1 MQDRCELVT
10 FALYGWHKGFYND
23 EDFSDALMDVEYK
36 DFFEYP
42 DNDDEFPYDSAY
54 DLLKGSCH
62 HFALALGKVLGY
74 TPYIIQEKNKRR
86 FHAFCQIYKDR
97 KWYYVDA
104 RGITSSFDEFMV
116 VASEFVGDEYIIR
129 PVTLGDI
136 EEWKND
142 SNYEDEAL
150 SFAEAVI
157 EKYKDYYRLLKS
169 EG

>member
-1 MQDRCELVT
+1 M
-10 FALYGWHKGFYND
+10 
-23 EDFSDALMDVEYK
+23 
-36 DFFEYP
+36 
-42 DNDDEFPYDSAY
+42 
-54 DLLKGSCH
+54 
-62 HFALALGKVLGY
+62 ALGKVLGY

-104 RGITSSFDEFMV
+104 RGIISSFDEFMV

-157 EKYKDYYRLLKS
+157 EKYKDYYRL
-169 EG
+169 

>member
-1 MQDRCELVT
+1 M
-10 FALYGWHKGFYND
+10 
-23 EDFSDALMDVEYK
+23 
-36 DFFEYP
+36 
-42 DNDDEFPYDSAY
+42 
-54 DLLKGSCH
+54 
-62 HFALALGKVLGY
+62 
-74 TPYIIQEKNKRR
+74 
-86 FHAFCQIYKDR
+86 
-97 KWYYVDA
+97 DA

-157 EKYKDYYRLLKS
+157 EKYKDYYRL
-169 EG
+169 